1 MIRQFRKLTGA
12 RSGYFEMIFFESS
25 TRSSAPKKKKIPW
38 IKKYKNLKEIL
49 KFVEKNEPMEYWSL
63 KELSFPI
70 DLWCCFEGLNQRKEL
85 NFLFSFWRNDIGFEK
100 GGDFLEFTEKDSW
113 RWYVVVLR
121 NCRLLLDSAVSS
133 FVQSQMKKNFKKQA
147 PILPLLAVDMGLC
160 DLGLDV

>member
-85 NFLFSFWRNDIGFEK
+85 NFLFCYWRNDIGFEK
-100 GGDFLEFTEKDSW
+100 EGIFWNLLRKTAGDDVWLCYEI
-113 RWYVVVLR
+113 VVCCLILR
-121 NCRLLLDSAVSS
+121 LALLSKV
-133 FVQSQMKKNFKKQA
+133 K
-147 PILPLLAVDMGLC
+147 
-160 DLGLDV
+160 